1 MRLESHNLIQDV
13 STQWNS
19 TFYMVERLVEQ
30 RWPITAV
37 LSDHTVTKP
46 GDRYLDLKSE
56 QWEILSALKEVLH
69 PLQVATTYFS
79 QEYNVSTSALYP
91 VLYGLLQKLSD
102 SEDDLP
108 CIKECKAKICAG
120 IKRR

>member
-1 MRLESHNLIQDV
+1 MRLESHNLIQDIN
-13 STQWNS
+13 TRWNS
-19 TFYMVERLVEQ
+19 TFYMVEKLVEQ

-79 QEYNVSTSALYP
+79 QEYM
-91 VLYGLLQKLSD
+91 
-102 SEDDLP
+102 
-108 CIKECKAKICAG
+108 
-120 IKRR
+120 